1 MSIDYGS
8 IMDKNLTLEE
18 FTEKLEDLLRKNKI
32 GIVERRKIIRQKQ
45 QEFTLS
51 SILQYCL
58 FRWDQFFL

>member
-18 FTEKLEDLLRKNKI
+18 FTEKLEDLLRKNKV

-45 QEFTLS
+45 QEFNTSPIVL
-51 SILQYCL
+51 Y
-58 FRWDQFFL
+58 